1 MLSRQFSFFI
11 IKSHSL
17 YFISTPRRQQ
27 KAKPTTKSKAN
38 SSKNHLGQAKAQL
51 LSGQLQ
57 RVPEMKDESN
67 RPRRPM
73 RTNSKN
79 SRLLWNTSKKS
90 RALGLA
96 AIQLIC
102 AADTLPSLISIS
114 PSKTKERLSWD
125 SRSANFLTPRRGLYS
140 KLIFRPIRRFW
151 SGWDSSRFHFLS
163 ITLWL
168 ASHFSSN
175 RISMSLSISWPHL
188 PDTKAQIKGR
198 NMNRKVF

>member
-1 MLSRQFSFFI
+1 MVRCSSLGIATLWQIIIKRLSMLCRQFSFFI

-17 YFISTPRRQQ
+17 YFISTPRRQL

-102 AADTLPSLISIS
+102 AAAHCHLSLVSHQV
-114 PSKTKERLSWD
+114 KQK
-125 SRSANFLTPRRGLYS
+125 
-140 KLIFRPIRRFW
+140 
-151 SGWDSSRFHFLS
+151 SG
-163 ITLWL
+163 
-168 ASHFSSN
+168 
-175 RISMSLSISWPHL
+175 
-188 PDTKAQIKGR
+188 
-198 NMNRKVF
+198 